1 MTLREVNVV
10 GEHFE
15 RMLHLL
21 VSLKNGFVDG
31 VRVRVGRVH
40 VSVLSC

>member
-1 MTLREVNVV
+1 MILREVNVV

-15 RMLHLL
+15 HMLHLL
-21 VSLKNGFVDG
+21 VSLKNGFIDG

-40 VSVLSC
+40 VCI